1 MTSES
6 AARPDTGVRDDAGEP
21 TSVASSR
28 VGLVRMLAIAVV
40 VIAADQLSK
49 RWALHRLTGE
59 PPLHVIW
66 TLQFNLSFNS
76 GMAFSQGQGIGPV
89 IGAVAIVVVIG
100 LALSV
105 RKVGSRTANVAAGLV
120 IGGAVGNLADRVFR
134 DDGWLHGA
142 VIDFVD
148 LQWFPIFNVAD
159 SAITIGG
166 ALFVLWSLRSRQT
179 APR

>member
-1 MTSES
+1 MTSERS
-6 AARPDTGVRDDAGEP
+6 AGPDAGVLDDARQP
-21 TSVASSR
+21 TSRVSGR
-28 VGLVRMLAIAVV
+28 VGLARMLAIAVV
-40 VIAADQLSK
+40 VVAADQLSK
-49 RWALHRLTGE
+49 WWALHRLSGRA
-59 PPLHVIW
+59 PLHVIW

-76 GMAFSQGQGIGPV
+76 GMAFSQGQGIGPI
-89 IGAVAIVVVIG
+89 IGAIAIVVVIG

-159 SAITIGG
+159 AAITIGG
-166 ALFVLWSLRSRQT
+166 ALFVLWSLRSRPAAQ
-179 APR
+179 R